1 MLAHVCVLPHSHEE
15 LGVLALGLEPRVILE
30 ALEVLRIRPLENRNA
45 AQEPEQQHAQA
56 EQR

>member
-1 MLAHVCVLPHSHEE
+1 
-15 LGVLALGLEPRVILE
+15 
-30 ALEVLRIRPLENRNA
+30 VLRIRPLENRNA